1 MFECNLNLRVHLVG
15 WIFGM
20 EKGRESYFLE
30 CLIGWVLKGK
40 TSKTHVLLSKPT
52 KIFFSQIKKKT
63 REKTQNNSS
72 MTMKMKMS
80 MRAFHTSSFVFF
92 FFFLVFFFL
101 IYPSFNF
108 FSFFSSFFFFFGF
121 CLFLVLLIWI
131 FFFYIAFLLVF
142 ILLFIFSIC
151 FGFFVHLFFGAKLLL
166 FLFKYGHDN
175 KFIQIIFFI
184 LSFFFSTKQKCF
196 SFLYFFTSPTKH
208 HEKKLKYFLF
218 SHFFIPF

>member
-1 MFECNLNLRVHLVG
+1 MVGKSGPSFCQGLHIKNGLGLLLAHGHGPVGLTKPYLIFYPLHFLNPP
-15 WIFGM
+15 
-20 EKGRESYFLE
+20 KY
-30 CLIGWVLKGK
+30 
-40 TSKTHVLLSKPT
+40 
-52 KIFFSQIKKKT
+52 FFSQIKKKT

-175 KFIQIIFFI
+175 KFMQIIFFI

-208 HEKKLKYFLF
+208 HERKLKYFLF